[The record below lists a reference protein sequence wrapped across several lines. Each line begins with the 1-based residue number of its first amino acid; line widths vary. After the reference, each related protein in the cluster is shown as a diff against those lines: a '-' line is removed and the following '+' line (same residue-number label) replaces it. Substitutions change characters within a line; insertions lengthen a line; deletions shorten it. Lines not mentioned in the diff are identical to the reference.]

1 LGVHSLIECL
11 EDILITLMPFNS
23 LLMLRFI
30 NLPPFI

>member
-1 LGVHSLIECL
+1 LIECL

-30 NLPPFI
+30 II